1 MSQRRIWIGLRLR
14 TFTGWHLSS
23 VKTLLSIYVLSA
35 VTELRCRPVVSCFA
49 KWYFQIVNW
58 ISVWIRT
65 FFDHLS
71 RSVFIPII
79 LFVGLVSSITG
90 FRLWTDFRMWPDF
103 ASDRTSFCERIS
115 SAIWPDFRLLP
126 DYAYARTLFF
136 DRISSMT
143 EFSSVTG
150 FLLWPDFAS
159 DRISL
164 VILPKTAW
172 TEIFD
177 FD

>member
-79 LFVGLVSSITG
+79 LFVGLFSFVYDRFSILNGFSYVTG
-90 FRLWTDFRMWPDF
+90 FRLWPNFILRTDFL
-103 ASDRTSFCERIS
+103 C
-115 SAIWPDFRLLP
+115 
-126 DYAYARTLFF
+126 
-136 DRISSMT
+136 SMT
-143 EFSSVTG
+143 GFSSITG
-150 FLLWPDFAS
+150 LRLCTNFILWPDFVYDRIFVC
-159 DRISL
+159 DRISPL
-164 VILPKTAW
+164 TGFRLWP
-172 TEIFD
+172 D
-177 FD
+177 FTCHFA